1 MKKRIFFYIVM
12 LEWLGKEERINM
24 FKKGSYFYYALAN
37 GMFYYSWGTFACIIS
52 VYLAGIGC
60 SATEI
65 SLITSA
71 APLFA
76 MVSQPVCGMIA
87 DKLKSPRLVGMICM
101 GLCALSG
108 ILFAYSH
115 HFIFLFLL
123 NGFTQ
128 GFLNGTTALS
138 DRLATGSS
146 YPFGTIRMWGSVLY
160 AVACQIAGLVYD
172 YISPIANYYIFAIAV
187 GLTIFSFYHMNDV
200 KPQAKNNEDQFTI
213 KELLNALFKNK
224 AFVMFVMIYVL
235 FQGPT
240 SANSVYMPLLIK
252 ELGGTTA
259 MVGTTLFLS
268 TMFELPAV
276 LFSDRIM
283 KKVSYKHL
291 MIFAGLLSI
300 VRFGWYSTC
309 PAPTM
314 IMSMFFFQGLTSI
327 IFILVAV
334 KIIIDIVDER
344 FVNSAYGISSMLA
357 KGFSALIFQMLSGHL
372 IDMIGGQQA
381 YHVVYM
387 IYAGVILVATL
398 LAFRFQMPNRR
409 IR

>member
-1 MKKRIFFYIVM
+1 
-12 LEWLGKEERINM
+12 M
-24 FKKGSYFYYALAN
+24 FKKGSYLYYAMAN

-52 VYLAGIGC
+52 VYLAGVGC

-87 DKLKSPRLVGMICM
+87 DKLKSPKLVGIICM
-101 GLCALSG
+101 ILCIISG

-115 HFIFLFLL
+115 NFIFLFLF
-123 NGFTQ
+123 NGLTQ

-138 DRLATGSS
+138 DRLATGAP
-146 YPFGTIRMWGSVLY
+146 YPYGTIRVWGSVLY
-160 AVACQIAGLVYD
+160 AIACQVAGLVYD
-172 YISPIANYYIFAIAV
+172 YVSPMANYYIFAIAA
-187 GLTIFSFYHMNDV
+187 GLAILGFFQMHDV
-200 KPQAKNNEDQFTI
+200 KPTDKENIEKFTL
-213 KELLNALFKNK
+213 KELFQSLFKNK
-224 AFVMFVMIYVL
+224 AFVLFVVIYVL

-252 ELGGTTA
+252 EVGGTTA

-283 KKVSYKHL
+283 KRISYKHL
-291 MIFAGLLSI
+291 MMFAGGLSVI
-300 VRFGWYSTC
+300 RFAWYATC
-309 PAPTM
+309 PSPDM
-314 IMSMFFFQGLTSI
+314 IMYMFFFQGLTSI

-334 KIIIDIVDER
+334 RIVIDIVDER

-357 KGFSALIFQMLSGHL
+357 KGFSALIFQMLSGNI
-372 IDMIGGQQA
+372 IDIIGGLQS
-381 YHVVYM
+381 YTVVYT
-387 IYAGVILVATL
+387 IYAVVILIATFI
-398 LAFRFQMPNRR
+398 ACRFQMPEHKYR
-409 IR
+409 

>member
-1 MKKRIFFYIVM
+1 MVNAKIVPVRGGLIM
-12 LEWLGKEERINM
+12 LR
-24 FKKGSYFYYALAN
+24 KGSYFYYALAN

-52 VYLAGIGC
+52 VYLAGVGY

-65 SLITSA
+65 SFITSA

-76 MVSQPVCGMIA
+76 MISQPVCGMIA
-87 DKLKSPRLVGMICM
+87 DKLKSPKLVGIICLILCMIS
-101 GLCALSG
+101 GL
-108 ILFAYSH
+108 LFAYSQN
-115 HFIFLFLL
+115 FIFLFLF
-123 NGFTQ
+123 NGLTQ

-138 DRLATGSS
+138 DRLATASS
-146 YPFGTIRMWGSVLY
+146 YPFGTIRVWGSVLY
-160 AVACQIAGLVYD
+160 AIACQVAGFVYD
-172 YISPIANYYIFAIAV
+172 YISPLANYYIFAVAV
-187 GLTIFSFYHMNDV
+187 GLTVIGFINMQDV
-200 KPQAKNNEDQFTI
+200 KPQVKTNEEHFTFQEML
-213 KELLNALFKNK
+213 KALFKNK
-224 AFVMFVMIYVL
+224 AFIMFVVIYVL

-252 ELGGTTA
+252 ELGGTTS

-283 KKVSYKHL
+283 KRISYRHL
-291 MIFAGLLSI
+291 MIFAGGLSA
-300 VRFGWYSTC
+300 VRFVWYATC

-334 KIIIDIVDER
+334 RIIMDIVDER

-357 KGFSALIFQMLSGHL
+357 KGFSAFIFQMISGNIIDYVSGTEAYTIVYFMYAL
-372 IDMIGGQQA
+372 I
-381 YHVVYM
+381 
-387 IYAGVILVATL
+387 ILVATI
-398 LAFRFQMPNRR
+398 LAFYFKMPAHRLR
-409 IR
+409 